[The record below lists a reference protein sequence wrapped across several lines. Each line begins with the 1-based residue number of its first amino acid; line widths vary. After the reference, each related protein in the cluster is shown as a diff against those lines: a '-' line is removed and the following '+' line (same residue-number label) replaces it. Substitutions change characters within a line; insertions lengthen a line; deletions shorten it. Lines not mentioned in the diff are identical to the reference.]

1 LRWSES
7 EQFLKDL
14 EQAWSKFTDNP
25 LVEAGDAMLMELK
38 PFSLAVEVSEATDK
52 RESTGKASGWMKR
65 LLRKA
70 STVIG
75 SVKDIV
81 DNLPSYAKNAIT
93 LFKELVDLFKGRER
107 KREWMFA
114 GAA

>member
-1 LRWSES
+1 
-7 EQFLKDL
+7 
-14 EQAWSKFTDNP
+14 
-25 LVEAGDAMLMELK
+25 
-38 PFSLAVEVSEATDK
+38 
-52 RESTGKASGWMKR
+52 MKR

-81 DNLPSYAKNAIT
+81 DDLPPYAKNAIT